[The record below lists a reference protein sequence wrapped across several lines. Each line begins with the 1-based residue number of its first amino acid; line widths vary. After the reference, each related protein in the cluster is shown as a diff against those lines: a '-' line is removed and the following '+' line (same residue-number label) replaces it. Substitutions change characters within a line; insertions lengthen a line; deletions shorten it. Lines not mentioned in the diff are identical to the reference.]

1 MSKEYVAK
9 IIFDTNNANLS
20 VDKTNKKVKDLG
32 KSAKEVGKTGS
43 KSING
48 LNDSLSALPA
58 PIQRIVGGFKTLKV
72 ALLSSGIG
80 AFVVAAGAL
89 AGLFTAA
96 TKKGAEFSKAM
107 SGLKAVTG
115 ATNQEMKALA
125 GSAKELGSSTEFTAM
140 QVAELQTELAK
151 LGFSTQEIL
160 DMSQATLNLAS
171 SMGVSLDAAASFTGS
186 TLRAF
191 GLDASDS
198 KEAIDILALS
208 TTKSALDF
216 NKLNTALTTVAPIAK
231 TANVSLSETTAM
243 LGTLSNA
250 GFDASTSGTA
260 LRNIFLTLSEKGLTM
275 EEAFAKIN
283 NAVDKNVVALDLF
296 DKRGAGVAITLAEN
310 SGATQQLITDLNGA
324 SDAFNG
330 LGAAAQIAETRL
342 DNLEG
347 DTTKLGSAWE
357 GFLLSVEDGEGIFNK
372 IARGFVQ
379 FLTKFVTRIT
389 QNGKALGALFSEL
402 NETVQIQVNQI
413 SVSIRK
419 FFTNISSFA
428 LKFKETIA
436 DVPFIGKSIDKN
448 KLAKD
453 RKAITDELS
462 KIGAEA
468 EYWANLE
475 KKKAEEGGFL
485 IRVAKRIAANEEI
498 LLAKQVAEEKIKN
511 NETVIESQEEEEA
524 KTRDLILLKQQELK
538 EIQNTEAKTRDE
550 LAARNDKVKAIQAE
564 IKELQNLTLKKR
576 SLINEDLSELPKVQA
591 KIIKTRTGTEDQ
603 VDRYV
608 RKVNDNYTS
617 YFRNQSEERKRIIL
631 QENAARLDITSNVL
645 SSVENLTRA
654 FGERNEENA
663 KKAFNVQKALGI
675 AQVGINTASAIMK
688 VAAETT
694 DPTPVQAFRVGN
706 MIAMGVAGAAQIAA
720 IAMQKFQPSGGTAS
734 TTTPSFDTS
743 GGGAATSPTQPPSF
757 NVVGQSGFNQVAGAL
772 GQQQPVQAFVVA
784 GDVTTAQQ
792 LQNNTITQATF

>member
-43 KSING
+43 KSISG

-96 TKKGAEFSKAM
+96 TKKGAEFNKAM

-160 DMSQATLNLAS
+160 DMSEATLNLAS

-324 SDAFNG
+324 SDAFDG

-402 NETVQIQVNQI
+402 NETVQIEVMQMRLG
-413 SVSIRK
+413 IRK

-428 LKFKETIA
+428 LKFKEAIA
-436 DVPFIGKSIDKN
+436 DVPFIGKAIDKN

-453 RKAITDELS
+453 RKAITDELT
-462 KIGAEA
+462 KIGVES

-475 KKKAEEGGFL
+475 KQKAEEGGFL

-511 NETVIESQEEEEA
+511 NDTVIESQEEEEK
-524 KTRDLILLKQQELK
+524 KTRDLIKLKQEELK
-538 EIQNTEAKTRDE
+538 LIQDTEAKTRDE
-550 LAARNDKVKAIQAE
+550 IAARNDKVKAIQDE
-564 IKELQNLTLKKR
+564 IKELQNLRTAKFAIEKIDFD
-576 SLINEDLSELPKVQA
+576 SLPKLQKREA
-591 KIIKTRTGTEDQ
+591 QKIEVRTGTEDL
-603 VDRYV
+603 VARHIK
-608 RKVNDNYTS
+608 KVNRALTRDDVIRIDEAHQRRIAEANARIDIAS
-617 YFRNQSEERKRIIL
+617 NALGSIGQLADAFARGDEER
-631 QENAARLDITSNVL
+631 
-645 SSVENLTRA
+645 
-654 FGERNEENA
+654 A
-663 KKAFNVQKALGI
+663 KKAFKINKAVGI
-675 AQVGINTASAIMK
+675 AQATISTAQGIMNELSHPVKTLTFTNY
-688 VAAETT
+688 AA
-694 DPTPVQAFRVGN
+694 AA
-706 MIAMGVAGAAQIAA
+706 AMALAGAAQIAT
-720 IAMQKFQPSGGTAS
+720 IATTKFNSGS
-734 TTTPSFDTS
+734 SVKPTTTDNT
-743 GGGAATSPTQPPSF
+743 GGGSLNAATQPPSF
-757 NVVGQSGFNQVAGAL
+757 NVVGQSGFNQIAGAL